1 MGCLWWNCQKRVQ
14 TFPVTINSQERT
26 IGNWWADCAAGSH
39 WPRFTFWE
47 LSGYSDT
54 CSWRRLRWTA
64 GVWALAG
71 HYRGWVPFRFPLA
84 AASGSSEFGI
94 SVLYPFPLFFLL
106 SIHSQSTWKK
116 ITLTF
121 AHPPSPA
128 VSYCFL
134 AESSWQKT
142 TKKKNSGWFLP
153 HGLKL
158 YITAWHMWHCHQA
171 NTSTLDAEGIRKC
184 VSWAGERM
192 AEFWVTVSP
201 RTSHGLNAFSV
212 VSILLLGWRLIK
224 HMVKR
229 RH

>member
-121 AHPPSPA
+121 AHPSSPA

-142 TKKKNSGWFLP
+142 TKKKTQDDFCLMGWNCTSQHDICDTVTRPTPVPLMLRGLGNVSVELERGWLSFGLLFLRG
-153 HGLKL
+153 H
-158 YITAWHMWHCHQA
+158 HMDWMPSVLWVSYC
-171 NTSTLDAEGIRKC
+171 LAEG
-184 VSWAGERM
+184 
-192 AEFWVTVSP
+192 
-201 RTSHGLNAFSV
+201 
-212 VSILLLGWRLIK
+212 
-224 HMVKR
+224 
-229 RH
+229 